1 MRVSEADLLILPG
14 LGGAGEGHWLT
25 RWGSRLSTARRV
37 EQDWGKPLLA
47 AWTDRL
53 GREVAAAERPV
64 VIVAQGLGCL
74 AIAHAGAA
82 LSGKVRGAFL
92 VGPTGAERVRAL
104 SPKVDPAF
112 AGAPDDPLPFPSLLV
127 ASRNDPDAP
136 FEEASDRAYAWGS
149 AFVDAGEAGQ
159 IDETSGHGPWP
170 EGLMRLAGFLARL

>member
-1 MRVSEADLLILPG
+1 MRVSETDLLILPG
-14 LGGAGEGHWLT
+14 LGGAGDGHWLT

-37 EQDWGKPLLA
+37 EQDWNKPLLA
-47 AWTDRL
+47 AWTARL
-53 GREVAAAERPV
+53 GEEVEKAKRPV
-64 VIVAQGLGCL
+64 VLVAQGLGCL

-82 LSGKVRGAFL
+82 LHGKVRGAFL
-92 VGPTGAERVRAL
+92 VGPTGAREVKTL
-104 SPKVDPAF
+104 GPHVDPAF

-127 ASRNDPDAP
+127 GSRNDPASP

-149 AFVDAGEAGQ
+149 AFVDAGEAGA